1 LSYLNGYP
9 IAIDQFTCFDLTKS
23 DKRFLLL
30 LESKKISKLRSTLM
44 GNGGMKLSK
53 PNFQAMTLNELR
65 QYVLAHRDDRE
76 AWNEFAA
83 RPRPNAIIV
92 PADTPVAEQE
102 RIVKDLV
109 DRSK

>member
-1 LSYLNGYP
+1 MRS
-9 IAIDQFTCFDLTKS
+9 A
-23 DKRFLLL
+23 KRYLLL
-30 LESKKISKLRSTLM
+30 LESKKISRLRSTPI
-44 GNGGMKLSK
+44 GNGGIKLSK

-83 RPRPNAIIV
+83 RPRPNAV
-92 PADTPVAEQE
+92 MVSADTPMAEQE
-102 RIVKDLV
+102 RIFKESI

>member
-1 LSYLNGYP
+1 MRS
-9 IAIDQFTCFDLTKS
+9 A
-23 DKRFLLL
+23 KRYLLL
-30 LESKKISKLRSTLM
+30 LSSNNKSKLRFTLM

-83 RPRPNAIIV
+83 RPRPNAV
-92 PADTPVAEQE
+92 MVSADTPMAEQE
-102 RIVKDLV
+102 RIVKELV

>member
-1 LSYLNGYP
+1 MR
-9 IAIDQFTCFDLTKS
+9 S
-23 DKRFLLL
+23 DKSFLLL
-30 LESKKISKLRSTLM
+30 MESKKISRSRSTLM
-44 GNGGMKLSK
+44 GNGGIKLSK

-83 RPRPNAIIV
+83 RPRPHAV
-92 PADTPVAEQE
+92 MVSADTPIEEQE
-102 RIVKDLV
+102 RIFKESI